1 MTTNIDG
8 LRFVITGAAAGI
20 GAATARL
27 AAERGARV
35 CLSDLNDEAGE
46 ALAAELRDGGADAVY
61 RHCDVTDEAD
71 VKGLMQAA
79 ADAFGGIDVLHNNA
93 GIHESMISDATTIE
107 TMTRETFEKVIQVN
121 LVAPWL
127 CSKHALP
134 YLKQSDQASIINAGS
149 SGSFSAYPQ
158 NEAYGASKG
167 GIAMLTKNMAVDLS
181 PHGIRVN
188 AYCPAAIETKMVSD
202 FMASQPDPDG
212 LLKQMTATHLVPR
225 LGRPPEVAELVLFLA
240 SPAASFVNGVLWL
253 IDGGSLAWRGTR
265 DSLAGGD

>member
-1 MTTNIDG
+1 MSIEG
-8 LRFVITGAAAGI
+8 MRFVITGASAGI

-46 ALAAELRDGGADAVY
+46 ALAAELRAAGGDAVY
-61 RHCDVTDEAD
+61 QHCDVTDEAE
-71 VKGLMQAA
+71 VKALMKAA

-93 GIHESMISDATTIE
+93 GIHESMIADATTIE
-107 TMTRETFEKVIQVN
+107 TMTRETFEKVLQVN
-121 LVAPWL
+121 VVAPWL
-127 CSKHALP
+127 CSRHALP
-134 YLKQSDQASIINAGS
+134 WLKKSDRASIVNAGS

-181 PHGIRVN
+181 VHGIRVN
-188 AYCPAAIETKMVSD
+188 CYCPAAIETKMVSD
-202 FMASQPDPDG
+202 FMASQPDPEG

-225 LGRPPEVAELVLFLA
+225 LGRPEEVAELVLFLA
-240 SPAASFVNGVLWL
+240 SPAASFVNGALWL

-265 DSLAGGD
+265 DALGEEG

>member
-1 MTTNIDG
+1 MSTSIEG

-27 AAERGARV
+27 ATERGGRV
-35 CLSDLNDEAGE
+35 CLSDLNDQAGE

-71 VKGLMQAA
+71 VQGLMQTA

-149 SGSFSAYPQ
+149 SGSFSAYLQ

-240 SPAASFVNGVLWL
+240 SPAANFVNGVLWL